1 MKTPELLSIFLP
13 PSLPIAIE
21 QAAEQILATGTAG
34 LDPALRSRMLQLRRA
49 LDGVRNANAA
59 QLRLANQL
67 AVEGVGTLGPPSL
80 DVLNDPLL
88 MEELRRKKDREANL
102 MAGLRHA
109 LDTSAVKQAGL
120 VFLLELILR
129 ERPTRP
135 GEEPNV
141 GRPGADPTIEDPAAK
156 DASGLVWD
164 SHSDFYAQIS
174 ALLGALKTE
183 WLSKYQDAME
193 KFIEFYKEFSD
204 IMEELKPGAVGDKG
218 DIVIDFSKVHAKLKE
233 LEQRY
238 GLDANALA
246 SFPTE
251 SAAKAFA
258 ESLGLPG
265 LTISGPS
272 ADRQFHVKMDL
283 SAVRD
288 IRESMWN
295 PQMPYDPV
303 SGEGAPWPDGEKMD
317 SAKYNAW
324 VSAKDSNMEQIK
336 HVSKVL
342 GEKLNE
348 MTQKFDN
355 IVKILSS
362 TIDKIT
368 DADMSFVNGL

>member
-1 MKTPELLSIFLP
+1 MKTPELRSIFLP

-34 LDPALRSRMLQLRRA
+34 LDPALRSRMLQLQRA

-88 MEELRRKKDREANL
+88 MEELRRKKEREANL
-102 MAGLRHA
+102 LAGMGHA

-120 VFLLELILR
+120 LFLLELILR

-141 GRPGADPTIEDPAAK
+141 GRPGADPTIEDPAAE
-156 DASGLVWD
+156 DASGLVWN

-233 LEQRY
+233 LELRY

-246 SFPTE
+246 SFPSE
-251 SAAKAFA
+251 SAAEAFK

-272 ADRQFHVKMDL
+272 ADGQFHVKMDL
-283 SAVRD
+283 SAVKD
-288 IRESMWN
+288 IRKSMWN
-295 PQMPYDPV
+295 ETTPGDDTTE
-303 SGEGAPWPDGEKMD
+303 GEPWPDGEKMD